1 MGKEILEYHDVYLQ
15 YKNQK
20 APTLTNINYSIEEG
34 EFITILGNSGSG
46 KTTLIKLA
54 NRLLEPSGGKILF
67 DGKDVAEVDV
77 LELRKNMGYV
87 IQQVGLFPHLNI
99 ADNIGIVPKI
109 MGWDS
114 KKIKSRVEELL
125 ALAQLPETEEFMKRH
140 PWQLSG
146 GQQQRVGLARALC
159 SNPKVLLMDEP
170 FGALD
175 VVTRKE
181 LQKELLQI
189 QREFKKTILFV
200 THDLQEAIS
209 LGTRVLV
216 INEGMIQ
223 QFDTPK
229 NLILHPANQYI
240 RDLFQADTPLKK
252 LKFFSVGDFPELLHE
267 EDVPVEIQAEWK
279 DSMDVVLNNV
289 LLGSKKVS
297 VYRDGVYRGN
307 IYCEELKMIGE
318 I

>member
-1 MGKEILEYHDVYLQ
+1 LGKILEFHEVYLQ
-15 YKNQK
+15 YENQK
-20 APTLTNINYSIEEG
+20 SPTLSNINFSVDEG

-54 NRLLEPSGGKILF
+54 NRLLDPTKGKILF
-67 DGKDVAEVDV
+67 DGKDVAEADV
-77 LELRKNMGYV
+77 LELRRNMGYV

-114 KKIKSRVEELL
+114 KKIQDRVSELL
-125 ALAQLPETEEFMKRH
+125 ELAQLPNTDEFKKRH

-181 LQKELLQI
+181 LQKELMQI
-189 QREFKKTILFV
+189 QKEFKKTILFV

-216 INEGMIQ
+216 ISEGRIQ

-229 NLILHPANQYI
+229 NLILHPKNSYI
-240 RDLFQADTPLKK
+240 KDLFRADTPVKK
-252 LKFFSVGDFPELLHE
+252 LKFFKVLDFPELLHK
-267 EDVPVEIQAEWK
+267 EDTPAEVRVDWN
-279 DSMDVVLNNV
+279 DAMDAVLNDV
-289 LLGSKKVS
+289 LTGAEKVA
-297 VYRDGVYRGN
+297 VYRDGQYEGN
-307 IYCEELKMIGE
+307 IFCDELKLIGE